1 MWSKDNEKR
10 SLKEVSKVQDPENGL
25 TQFLKFLPFKWT
37 KFMDAEKFRAN
48 RKPKLVVF

>member
-1 MWSKDNEKR
+1 MKMWSKDNEKR

-37 KFMDAEKFRAN
+37 KFMDAEKFRA
-48 RKPKLVVF
+48 K